1 MLKAFCAGL
10 MVVVGFTAAAGDDP
24 AREPKDQRSNRGTSS
39 LPPKPKTMPG
49 SPNAPYVWPNDMPDV
64 PSFYFNPIKTEIGYR
79 LGFVQE
85 IRQPFNYPNTDT
97 PVFPHYEGKIL
108 MGYASGPSEIMDQRC
123 LDDGYAYLSHK
134 MTAQE
139 RRAKKTEVEHLCMI
153 DENPWPFTILD
164 GKLYEQY
171 GGGFTRM
178 NDLGARPVLVYY
190 FREASVPYTGNL
202 LAFISTQNFY
212 AFWAESKSIVKRLWR
227 VDQSYPAPKYYLNTN
242 VGSIFDPRI
251 NPENGRIPSAR
262 VVKATLDHSLLKTY
276 EITVQQTIGG
286 NNWRRLSVD
295 NKEMFDHIVMAM
307 RTGRLVSLTY
317 TELWSVEAWV
327 KSLIG
332 YTTPYRVAS
341 IEILGPKTKP
351 SEPSGALGSER

>member
-1 MLKAFCAGL
+1 
-10 MVVVGFTAAAGDDP
+10 
-24 AREPKDQRSNRGTSS
+24 
-39 LPPKPKTMPG
+39 
-49 SPNAPYVWPNDMPDV
+49 
-64 PSFYFNPIKTEIGYR
+64 
-79 LGFVQE
+79 
-85 IRQPFNYPNTDT
+85 
-97 PVFPHYEGKIL
+97 
-108 MGYASGPSEIMDQRC
+108 MDQRC
-123 LDDGYAYLSHK
+123 LDEGYLHMSTNLSPQ
-134 MTAQE
+134 A
-139 RRAKKTEVEHLCMI
+139 RRTKRAEIQHLCLI

-190 FREASVPYTGNL
+190 FREAPSPGNLFAIISTGN
-202 LAFISTQNFY
+202 IY

-242 VGSIFDPRI
+242 VGSIFDPRV

-276 EITVQQTIGG
+276 EITIQQTIGG

-317 TELWSVEAWV
+317 TELWGIEAWA

-332 YTTPYRVAS
+332 YTTPYRIAS

-351 SEPSGALGSER
+351 GEPSGALGSER